1 MIKESGIQ
9 KYSSINIFDTFAEH
23 GRGSDMTKK
32 TLIIIRHNFVKWYTV
47 AVQGTVVP
55 SIISLTSSLIG
66 QLVKSFMTIKPN
78 TLNIFVEKREAF
90 ALSTKNVGIFAKLT
104 SENLTKRLTNDVVSF
119 EQPAPED

>member
-1 MIKESGIQ
+1 M
-9 KYSSINIFDTFAEH
+9 
-23 GRGSDMTKK
+23 
-32 TLIIIRHNFVKWYTV
+32 